1 MAEGIE
7 TSDGKPL
14 DLDAA
19 KQADHDFARAMATP
33 PDSDEKAP
41 PKRGERQA
49 KPASASDKARV
60 GRSPGRPSKDAAKAV
75 AGLSHQVRKDGMTGL
90 AQLGAGLCA
99 IVGKST
105 GQLAFQADAITLA
118 SSAEDIGEA
127 CAQTADQNEQF
138 ARVVDKLCAAGP
150 YAALIGV
157 MVGVGSQVARNHGLD
172 MPGTVAPEQLIQA
185 AVEQTEM
192 AAAA

>member
-1 MAEGIE
+1 MEGIE
-7 TSDGKPL
+7 TQDGKPL
-14 DLDAA
+14 DLDTAA
-19 KQADHDFARAMATP
+19 KAEQDFARAMSTP

-41 PKRGERQA
+41 PKRRERA
-49 KPASASDKARV
+49 SKTAVAEEKPRV

-75 AGLSHQVRKDGMTGL
+75 AGLSHEVRRQGMAGL

-105 GQLAFQADAITLA
+105 GQIAYQADAITLA
-118 SSAEDIGEA
+118 SSADDIGEA

-157 MVGVGSQVARNHGLD
+157 MVGVGSQVARNHGLE
-172 MPGTVAPEQLIQA
+172 MPGTVPPEKLIEA
-185 AVEQTEM
+185 AVQQAEM
-192 AAAA
+192 AAA